1 MSEHGES
8 SDFVKVA
15 TMASRLNAHKI
26 RGSDAALSKFRLAGL
41 LLCSLS
47 AAILLGILGGCS
59 PAHYKEQADE
69 EVYEIID
76 SKWSDSIGQKANYTV
91 SDVEASPNDIQVE
104 KAVPPSGV
112 LNLAQAVAIATAH
125 NRDYQTQKEQL
136 YLTALSLTL
145 ERHKFTRQWFG
156 TIDAAYFRDSEDEGL
171 TSGAE
176 TGFDQLLADGAAVSA
191 SIAIDWARFL
201 TGDPRTSLGSVL
213 SATIT
218 QPLLRGR
225 GRKIA
230 QESLTQAERDVLYQI
245 RAFNRYRKEF
255 VVSIAADYL
264 SVLQKRNEGTN
275 AQNNYERVAETK
287 RRLETEAGVGRRPRF
302 EVDQAQQDVLKAKD
316 GLVRAQQEYEQ
327 ALDEFKIVLSLDTD
341 AEVELDQNELEA
353 LEEIGI
359 TEPNYTL
366 DTAIETGLVQRLD
379 LANSADTIDDAA
391 RKIVVAADDLGAELN
406 LAAGANVDSGDG
418 TDFTKL
424 QFQDGTYFIGMEADL
439 PFDRKAERN
448 AYRRTLIEFQ
458 QSQREYEE
466 SVSNVKLEIR
476 QAYRE
481 LAEAKERYRIQKS
494 SLELAEKRVDSTAMF
509 LKTGRAQT
517 RDLLDSQDALL
528 EAQNEL
534 TDALVGHTIAKLNFF
549 RDIGVLQV
557 RPDGMWQR
565 EARSN
570 QGKDN
575 EKG

>member
-1 MSEHGES
+1 M
-8 SDFVKVA
+8 
-15 TMASRLNAHKI
+15 
-26 RGSDAALSKFRLAGL
+26 AGL

>member
-1 MSEHGES
+1 M
-8 SDFVKVA
+8 
-15 TMASRLNAHKI
+15 MASGLNAHEI
-26 RGSDAALSKFRLAGL
+26 PRSDVALSKFRLAGL

-47 AAILLGILGGCS
+47 AAILLGIAGGCS

-91 SDVEASPNDIQVE
+91 SDVAPSPNDLRVE
-104 KAVPPSGV
+104 KAVPPSGI
-112 LNLAQAVAIATAH
+112 LNLARTVAIATAH

-145 ERHKFTRQWFG
+145 ERHRFTRQWFG
-156 TIDAAYFRDSEDEGL
+156 TIDAAYVRDSDDEGL

-191 SIAIDWARFL
+191 SIAVDWARFL

-213 SATIT
+213 SGTIT

-225 GRKIA
+225 GRAIA
-230 QESLTQAERDVLYQI
+230 QESLTQSERDVLYQI
-245 RAFNRYRKEF
+245 RAFNRFRKEF

-264 SVLQKRNEGTN
+264 SVLQKRNEVTN

-302 EVDQAQQDVLKAKD
+302 EVDQAQQDVLSAKD
-316 GLVRAQQEYEQ
+316 GLVSAQQEYEQ

-353 LEEIGI
+353 LEAIGLS
-359 TEPNYTL
+359 EPNYTL
-366 DTAIETGLVQRLD
+366 EAAIETGLVQRLD
-379 LANSADTIDDAA
+379 LATSADMIDDAT
-391 RKIVVAADDLGAELN
+391 RKIMVAADELGAGLN

-424 QFQDGTYFIGMEADL
+424 HFQDGTYFIGMEADL

-448 AYRRTLIEFQ
+448 AYRTTLIEFQ
-458 QSQREYEE
+458 QSRREYEE

-494 SLELAEKRVDSTAMF
+494 SLELAERRVHSTTLF

-565 EARSN
+565 QARMN
-570 QGKDN
+570 QGKNN
-575 EKG
+575 ERE

>member
-1 MSEHGES
+1 M
-8 SDFVKVA
+8 
-15 TMASRLNAHKI
+15 MASGLNA
-26 RGSDAALSKFRLAGL
+26 RETPGSDVALSKSRLAGL

-47 AAILLGILGGCS
+47 AAILLGMAGGCS

-76 SKWSDSIGQKANYTV
+76 SKWSDSIGQKVNYTV
-91 SDVEASPNDIQVE
+91 SDVEPSPNDILVE

-112 LNLAQAVAIATAH
+112 VNLAQSVAIATAH

-136 YLTALSLTL
+136 YLTALGLTL
-145 ERHKFTRQWFG
+145 ERHRFTRQWFG
-156 TIDAAYFRDSEDEGL
+156 TIDAAYVRGSEDEGL

-213 SATIT
+213 SGTIT

-245 RAFNRYRKEF
+245 RAFNRFRKEF
-255 VVSIAADYL
+255 VVSVAADYL
-264 SVLQKRNEGTN
+264 SVLQKRNEVTN

-287 RRLETEAGVGRRPRF
+287 KRLDTEAGVGRRPRF

-327 ALDEFKIVLSLDTD
+327 VLDEFKIVLSLDTD
-341 AEVELDQNELEA
+341 AEVELDQNELKA
-353 LEEIGI
+353 LEAIGLS
-359 TEPNYTL
+359 EPNYAL
-366 DTAIETGLVQRLD
+366 EAAIETGLGQRLD
-379 LANSADTIDDAA
+379 LATSEDKIDDAA
-391 RKIVVAADDLGAELN
+391 RKIMVAADELGAELN
-406 LAAGANVDSGDG
+406 LNASANVGSSGD
-418 TDFTKL
+418 TDFTRL
-424 QFQDGTYFIGMEADL
+424 QFDDGIYGIGVEADL

-448 AYRRTLIEFQ
+448 AYRETLIEFQ

-494 SLELAEKRVDSTAMF
+494 SLELAQRRVDSTAMF

-557 RPDGMWQR
+557 RPDGMWD
-565 EARSN
+565 
-570 QGKDN
+570 G
-575 EKG
+575 

>member
-1 MSEHGES
+1 M
-8 SDFVKVA
+8 
-15 TMASRLNAHKI
+15 
-26 RGSDAALSKFRLAGL
+26 AGL

-47 AAILLGILGGCS
+47 AAILLGIAGGCS

-91 SDVEASPNDIQVE
+91 SDVAPSPNDLRVE
-104 KAVPPSGV
+104 KAVPPSGI
-112 LNLAQAVAIATAH
+112 LNLARTVAIATAH

-145 ERHKFTRQWFG
+145 ERHRFTRQWFG
-156 TIDAAYFRDSEDEGL
+156 TIDAAYVRDSDDEGL

-191 SIAIDWARFL
+191 SIAVDWARFL

-213 SATIT
+213 SGTIT

-225 GRKIA
+225 GRAIA
-230 QESLTQAERDVLYQI
+230 QESLTQSERDVLYQI
-245 RAFNRYRKEF
+245 RAFNRFRKEF

-264 SVLQKRNEGTN
+264 SVLQKRNEVTN

-302 EVDQAQQDVLKAKD
+302 EVDQAQQDVLSAKD
-316 GLVRAQQEYEQ
+316 GLVSAQQEYEQ

-353 LEEIGI
+353 LEAIGLS
-359 TEPNYTL
+359 EPNYTL
-366 DTAIETGLVQRLD
+366 EAAIETGLVQRLD
-379 LANSADTIDDAA
+379 LATSADMIDDAT
-391 RKIVVAADDLGAELN
+391 RKIMVAADELGAGLN

-424 QFQDGTYFIGMEADL
+424 HFQDGTYFIGMEADL

-448 AYRRTLIEFQ
+448 AYRTTLIEFQ
-458 QSQREYEE
+458 QSRREYEE

-494 SLELAEKRVDSTAMF
+494 SLELAERRVHSTTLF

-565 EARSN
+565 QARMN
-570 QGKDN
+570 QGKNN
-575 EKG
+575 ERE